1 MVSMEYKN
9 IGFAG
14 LGMMGYR
21 IAKNLV
27 SDGYNVLVYNRS
39 NQKSVKF
46 SNETGSRYTEN
57 LVDLT
62 NSEVIFTM
70 VSDPEAVKEVY
81 MGKNGLAKGNCKGKI
96 FIDMSTVSPETSI
109 EVYKTIFSLGG
120 FFLEAPVIGSID
132 AASSRKLV
140 ILVGGDIDIFEKV
153 KSILEKISK
162 EVIYAGAIGS
172 AMKAKIVNNFI
183 MGMNYIAA
191 VEGIELAKK
200 AGVDPNLVMKSMLL
214 GGGAYSKVQ
223 EIKKDTLVN
232 GSSKEVQF
240 TLKLLAKDLG
250 IADEMAKKYGAP
262 IIVGSNAIALFSIAN
277 KAMDSDKVD
286 YSDIIKFYEKLI
298 GKS

>member
-1 MVSMEYKN
+1 MEYKN

-39 NQKSVKF
+39 KEKSVKF
-46 SNETGSRYTEN
+46 SNETGSRYTDN
-57 LVDLT
+57 LADLT
-62 NSEVIFTM
+62 DSDIIFTM
-70 VSDPEAVKEVY
+70 VSDPDAVKEVY
-81 MGKNGLAKGNCKGKI
+81 MGKNGLTKGNCKGKI

-109 EVYKTIFSLGG
+109 DVYKIISSMGG

-140 ILVGGDIDIFEKV
+140 ILVGGDIEIFEKV

-162 EVIYAGAIGS
+162 QVIYAGIVGN

-191 VEGIELAKK
+191 VEGIELAKSI
-200 AGVDPNLVMKSMLL
+200 GVDPNLVMKIMLL

-232 GSSKEVQF
+232 GVSKEIQF

-277 KAMDSDKVD
+277 KALDSDKVD
-286 YSDIIKFYEKLI
+286 YSDIIKFYEKLT
-298 GKS
+298 KKT

>member
-1 MVSMEYKN
+1 MEYKN

-39 NQKSVKF
+39 MDKSVKF
-46 SNETGSRYTEN
+46 SNETGSRYTDK
-57 LVDLT
+57 LLDLT
-62 NSEVIFTM
+62 NSDVVFTM

-81 MGKNGLAKGNCKGKI
+81 MGKKGLTKGNCKGKI

-109 EVYKTIFSLGG
+109 VVYETISSLGG

-140 ILVGGDIDIFEKV
+140 ILVGGDVNTFEKV
-153 KSILEKISK
+153 KSLLEKISK
-162 EVIYAGAIGS
+162 EVIYAGVVGS

-200 AGVDPNLVMKSMLL
+200 AGVDPTLVMKIMLL

-232 GSSKEVQF
+232 GGSKEVQF

-250 IADEMAKKYGAP
+250 IANEMAKKYGAP
-262 IIVGSNAIALFSIAN
+262 IIVGSNAITLFSIAN
-277 KAMDSDKVD
+277 KALDSDTID

-298 GKS
+298 KKT